1 MPWQTPGSNGPLNRS
16 EDGTVGVVRL
26 IAPDP
31 LFSLIDDDLD
41 GRTVPG
47 SHSPCDCTG
56 RMTEADEIRRLIA
69 TVRATLARAGKVQ
82 L

>member
-1 MPWQTPGSNGPLNRS
+1 MPWQHRGPNGPMNRS
-16 EDGTVGVVRL
+16 EDGRVGVVRL
-26 IAPDP
+26 TRPEP

-47 SHSPCDCTG
+47 AHSPCDCIG
-56 RMTEADEIRRLIA
+56 RRTDTDEIRRLIA
-69 TVRATLARAGKVQ
+69 TARATLARAGKVQ